1 MNVQAACGAVL
12 KVEEEFIAVLKE
24 KMPEYMNPA
33 AGDTTATADADTGGL
48 GTISEGAEETEE
60 FRWCFTSTSDE
71 LLI

>member
-33 AGDTTATADADTGGL
+33 AGDTTATANTDTDTGGL
-48 GTISEGAEETEE
+48 GTISEGAEEAEE
-60 FRWCFTSTSDE
+60 FR
-71 LLI
+71 

>member
-33 AGDTTATADADTGGL
+33 AGDTTANTDTADTGGL
-48 GTISEGAEETEE
+48 GTISEGAEEAEE
-60 FRWCFTSTSDE
+60 FR
-71 LLI
+71 

>member
-33 AGDTTATADADTGGL
+33 AGDTTANTDADTGGL
-48 GTISEGAEETEE
+48 GTISEGAEEVEE
-60 FRWCFTSTSDE
+60 FR
-71 LLI
+71 